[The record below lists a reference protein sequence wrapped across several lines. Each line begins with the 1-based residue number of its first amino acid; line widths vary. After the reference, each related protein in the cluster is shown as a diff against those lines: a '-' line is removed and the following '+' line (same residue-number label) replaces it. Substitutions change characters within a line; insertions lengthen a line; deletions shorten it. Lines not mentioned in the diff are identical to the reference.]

1 MDDNLIPLNPDVQG
15 ITTRK
20 MTEYFQERIKGQD
33 RAIRY
38 FLKRYD
44 LYQAGLNDSN
54 RPILSALF
62 LGPSGVGKTLMVETL
77 ATYLFGSPHS
87 MTKIACADYQ
97 EPHKIAALIGSPA
110 GYIGFWQPNDPQ
122 DRGTEPILSQGR
134 INDYDVQYQL
144 QKRLGNKKSGNNIR
158 TLLDRQAQLKAAL
171 KDARDDEVDVKTI
184 NNIAAELAKVKRQ
197 IAVAWSQVQD
207 ELNELKFRSVILFDE
222 IEKAN
227 ESVRRI
233 LLEILDKGRTTLS
246 NGMTTDLTRS
256 FIFMTSNIGS
266 RDIAD
271 LLDGKSEN
279 MGFIRKDKSTGNVD
293 QGIYETALAAVKR
306 EFATEFM
313 GRINQVVVFRPL
325 SPEVMKDIL
334 ELHLQ
339 NLHTVLA
346 SSKTPILIKPD
357 EKAKEYLIKKATKN
371 SAKGARNIRDILD
384 KYIKESIAELINCFR
399 ITKGD
404 IVHIKVGTNDKAKDK
419 LVFYREPR
427 PDELQ
432 KLEASEDSENNKTEP
447 TE

>member
-1 MDDNLIPLNPDVQG
+1 MDDNLILLNPDVQG

-20 MTEYFQERIKGQD
+20 MTEYFKERIKGQD

-44 LYQAGLNDSN
+44 LYEAGLNDPN

-62 LGPSGVGKTLMVETL
+62 LGPSGVGKTLTAETT
-77 ATYLFGSPHS
+77 ASYLFGSPHS

-122 DRGTEPILSQGR
+122 NPGTEPILSQNR
-134 INDYDVQYQL
+134 IDDYDVQYQF
-144 QKRLGNKKSGNNIR
+144 QKRLNGNKKSGNTVNA
-158 TLLDRQAQLKAAL
+158 LMVKHDQLKAAL
-171 KDARDDEVDVKTI
+171 RDAYEDNVDAKVI
-184 NNIAAELAKVKRQ
+184 NNIRAELAKIKKQ
-197 IAVAWSQVQD
+197 ITMARSQAIE
-207 ELNELKFRSVILFDE
+207 ELNKLKFRSVILFDE

-233 LLEILDKGRTTLS
+233 LLEILDKGRITLS
-246 NGMTTDLTRS
+246 NGMVTDLTNS

-279 MGFIRKDKSTGNVD
+279 MGFIRKDNTAGNVD
-293 QGIYETALAAVKR
+293 QGIYETALAAVRR
-306 EFATEFM
+306 EFTTEFM
-313 GRINQVVVFRPL
+313 GRINQIVVFRPL
-325 SPEVMKDIL
+325 SMETMKDIL

-339 NLHTVLA
+339 GLHTLLA
-346 SSKTPILIKPD
+346 NSKTPILIKPD
-357 EKAKEYLIKKATKN
+357 EKAKEFLIRKATKN
-371 SAKGARNIRDILD
+371 SAKGARNIRDVLD
-384 KYIKESIAELINCFR
+384 KYIKESLAELINCFR
-399 ITKGD
+399 IKKGD
-404 IVHIKVGTNDKAKDK
+404 IVHIKAETNDKGKDR
-419 LVFYREPR
+419 LVFYRELR
-427 PDELQ
+427 PEEFQ
-432 KLEASEDSENNKTEP
+432 KLEASDNNETKP